1 MAGDPGWARLRS
13 APHAPDQLA
22 PAMRGRHAERRPPLL
37 LRIAKVLLAV
47 AAAFV
52 YVVVGT
58 AAGLF
63 LLAYLLLGRT

>member
-1 MAGDPGWARLRS
+1 
-13 APHAPDQLA
+13 
-22 PAMRGRHAERRPPLL
+22 MRGRHAERRPPLL